1 MFQLLEEYVMTEE
14 YFEKALTLLK
24 NFSYAEIEFQCF
36 LGLTFTKLSQEKS
49 QEAFSCLSQCFKKCD
64 DLRGVNADSDHIKIS
79 LADKHVLPYQL
90 LSRLFCDIGSTK
102 NTLTVEELG
111 RARALA
117 DLMATQYCPENS
129 YQLTGYGFRLEM
141 S

>member
-1 MFQLLEEYVMTEE
+1 MFQLLEEYVMAEE

-24 NFSYAEIEFQCF
+24 NFCYAEIEFQCF

-64 DLRGVNADSDHIKIS
+64 DLRRVNADSDHIKIS

-102 NTLTVEELG
+102 NTLNVEELG

-117 DLMATQYCPENS
+117 DFMTTQYCPEKPIS
-129 YQLTGYGFRLEM
+129 ADRFGFRLEM

>member
-1 MFQLLEEYVMTEE
+1 MAEE

-49 QEAFSCLSQCFKKCD
+49 QEAFSCLSHLCFKKCD
-64 DLRGVNADSDHIKIS
+64 DLRRVNADSDHIKIS
-79 LADKHVLPYQL
+79 LADKHVLAYQL

-102 NTLTVEELG
+102 NALSVEELG

-117 DLMATQYCPENS
+117 DLMATQYCPEKPIS
-129 YQLTGYGFRLEM
+129 ADRFGFRLEM